1 MSEFNNNEF
10 DKSLEDLGWSQMRTR
25 LDKEMPVTKPK
36 KSRRFIFF
44 FLSFGLMC
52 SIGLWA
58 YNVVSFNNAHTSE
71 NPVLLDNRK
80 VIKID
85 TAIAQKQTVID
96 NKIMELP
103 LQNKQKTEGSFY
115 SDKKIFQYKNIKFKN
130 IDKNIHVYKK
140 ENQIV
145 NIQNRIENQTEII
158 ENTKEKQHA
167 LFNIDADTVLI
178 NTARTDI
185 NTHNLKTLN
194 YNDLLAIKNNEPHLT
209 NDFMIKNKDKWH
221 FGILSGVHTEGGGF
235 GGVQL
240 GILAEKRLSSR
251 WLFET
256 QMNYRFHLAK
266 NLDNTFLQ
274 LKQSGTSAMSLD
286 PQSNLLP
293 SEYVNLKNL
302 SFVDI
307 SPRIHYAINNEWHI
321 VSGLRMSILVVKNI
335 KIMESAPVF
344 VVNNTSSSRA
354 SAFDISNTYNLKNI
368 NVGVN
373 AGIQYNYS
381 KKWHFTLQYDQSIM
395 NTWKLNSESYYF
407 KGLYLNTIYMF

>member
-10 DKSLEDLGWSQMRTR
+10 DKSLEDLGWSQMRTQ

-36 KSRRFIFF
+36 KSRRLIFF

-58 YNVVSFNNAHTSE
+58 YNAVSLNTHTPE
-71 NPVLLDNRK
+71 TPILLDNKK
-80 VIKID
+80 VIEKD
-85 TAIAQKQTVID
+85 TTIAQKQTVLD
-96 NKIMELP
+96 NNVMALS
-103 LQNKQKTEGSFY
+103 LQNKPKIENNFY
-115 SDKKIFQYKNIKFKN
+115 SDKKIFQYGSIEFENINKNV
-130 IDKNIHVYKK
+130 DVYKE
-140 ENQIV
+140 ENQVV
-145 NIQNRIENQTEII
+145 NIQNRTENQAEII
-158 ENTKEKQHA
+158 ENAKAKQHS
-167 LFNIDADTVLI
+167 LFNIDADTALL
-178 NTARTDI
+178 NTAHTDI
-185 NTHNLKTLN
+185 NINTLKTLT
-194 YNDLLAIKNNEPHLT
+194 YNDLLVIKNNEPHLT
-209 NDFMIKNKDKWH
+209 NDFIIKNKNKWH
-221 FGILSGVHTEGGGF
+221 FGVLSGVHTEGGGF

-274 LKQSGTSAMSLD
+274 LKHSGTSAMSLD

-321 VSGLRMSILVVKNI
+321 VSGLRMSILAAKNI
-335 KIMESAPVF
+335 KILDSAPVF
-344 VVNNTSSSRA
+344 VINNTSSSRA

-407 KGLYLNTIYMF
+407 KGLYFNTKYMF

>member
-10 DKSLEDLGWSQMRTR
+10 DKSFEDLGWSQMCTQ

-58 YNVVSFNNAHTSE
+58 YNAVSLNTHTSE
-71 NPVLLDNRK
+71 NPVLLDNKK

-96 NKIMELP
+96 NKVMELP
-103 LQNKQKTEGSFY
+103 LQNKQKIENNFY
-115 SDKKIFQYKNIKFKN
+115 SYKKIFQQKNIKFKN
-130 IDKNIHVYKK
+130 IDKNIEAYSK
-140 ENQIV
+140 ENQEIS
-145 NIQNRIENQTEII
+145 IENSIKNQEKTAQ
-158 ENTKEKQHA
+158 NGNEKQHA

-209 NDFMIKNKDKWH
+209 NDFIIKNKDKCH
-221 FGILSGVHTEGGGF
+221 FGVLSGVHTEGGGF

-321 VSGLRMSILVVKNI
+321 VSGLRMSILVAKNI
-335 KIMESAPVF
+335 KILDSAPVF
-344 VVNNTSSSRA
+344 VVSSSSNTRA
-354 SAFDISNTYNLKNI
+354 LAFDMSNTYNLKNI

-407 KGLYLNTIYMF
+407 KGLYFNTIYMF